1 MKRIILWLAV
11 ILLLCGCTNSA
22 VVEQERYKQLCQ
34 TWMGHDQNELL
45 RAWGYPQQVNDMPNG
60 NKVYTYIR
68 SANRRTPVVTFPG
81 QTTYSHQYSVIG
93 NQIYGTTRQN
103 QGVGMTVGGDVV
115 TYYCRTSFEVDTNGR
130 IVFWRF
136 DGNSCIAPKE

>member
-1 MKRIILWLAV
+1 MIITLV
-11 ILLLCGCTNSA
+11 FCGCTNRVA
-22 VVEQERYKQLCQ
+22 VERERYKQLCQ
-34 TWMGHDQNELL
+34 TWIGHDQNELI
-45 RAWGYPQQVNDMPNG
+45 RAWGSPQQVNDMPNG

-68 SANRRTPVVTFPG
+68 STNRRRPLVTLPG
-81 QTTYSHQYSVIG
+81 HTTYSHQYIVTG

-103 QGVGMTVGGDVV
+103 QGMSMTVGGDVV
-115 TYYCRTSFEVDTNGR
+115 TYYCKTSFEVDANGQ